1 MNKTITLKDIIE
13 KTGDCNRSSL
23 RKLNYNDVLDWI
35 IPLHRHCDMGKIFK
49 AFGYKPGECKIVE
62 QGFIDNHG
70 NFYNRKSALKHVNE
84 FGQQCL
90 LGNFNTD
97 ELFSEDLY

>member
-1 MNKTITLKDIIE
+1 MIVQAACRVIIPGIRDIQ
-13 KTGDCNRSSL
+13 C
-23 RKLNYNDVLDWI
+23 
-35 IPLHRHCDMGKIFK
+35 IPLHRHGDMGKIFK

-84 FGQQCL
+84 CGQRCL

>member
-1 MNKTITLKDIIE
+1 MITQAACRVTIPNVEDIQ
-13 KTGDCNRSSL
+13 T
-23 RKLNYNDVLDWI
+23 
-35 IPLHRHCDMGKIFK
+35 IPLHRHGDIGKIFE
-49 AFGYKPGECKIVE
+49 AFGFKPGECRIIE

-84 FGQQCL
+84 CGQQCL
-90 LGNFNTD
+90 LGNFNSD